1 MPLNNPA
8 ALYTG
13 GKAALNPMPYVNI
26 ALQARA
32 KKQAREDA
40 LNQYYEKLPD
50 TINDKGVRDQEIP
63 VINQMRDDLYKYGV
77 ENRKA
82 LINPRLDNGAARYNL
97 EKMMRNINGVVQES
111 KNAAQDDLQLGKLWF
126 DKNNQWALNNE
137 DFIANHA
144 AHNLPVND
152 PNYKRMNLAQVMS
165 QRPFDE
171 ATFVKGLKGRFPY
184 QEKVNRTPDKENP
197 GFDIVTTTPVLN
209 DESKQNIYNY
219 AVDNLHNDPSF
230 RRKIQKDLAGTGQL
244 EELNKISIATF
255 GHPINSD
262 EDIAAA
268 YTVSKLS
275 PPATKEKSSANWD
288 YRFGARNK
296 EWDRRNR
303 ISFGQSMQKIAANKQ
318 AGIDDSLGYISDEV
332 ASEVAENW
340 QLDRNV
346 AKMIGADPNENYRVV
361 YSDKVD
367 PKRLNIIIGANDKGI
382 GGVKP
387 IDIPQTDGSVRKG
400 YLINQGTGDWVGAGG
415 QEISRERAKDDYIR
429 LAAPNKFRAKLGTK
443 ASENT
448 FKDKKSGT
456 NNVGILNDL

>member
-126 DKNNQWALNNE
+126 DKNNQWVLNNE

-209 DESKQNIYNY
+209 DESKRSIYNY
-219 AVDNLHNDPSF
+219 AADKLHNDTSF
-230 RRKIQKDLAGTGQL
+230 MRKIQKDLAGTGQL

-296 EWDRRNR
+296 EWDRRSDKMLDY
-303 ISFGQSMQKIAANKQ
+303 SFRKIDRNKGVGDGVTIGNIADQ
-318 AGIDDSLGYISDEV
+318 V
-332 ASEVAENW
+332 ASEFGENLV
-340 QLDRNV
+340 LDSRV
-346 AKMIGADPNENYRVV
+346 AKMIGADPYQNYRVV

-367 PKRLNIIIGANDKGI
+367 PKRLNIIVGANDKGI
-382 GGVKP
+382 GGVRA
-387 IDIPQTDGSVRKG
+387 IDIPQPDGSVRKG
-400 YLINQGTGDWVGAGG
+400 YLVNQGTGDWMGYSAQG
-415 QEISRERAKDDYIR
+415 ISRERANDDYIR
-429 LAAPNKFRAKLGTK
+429 VAAPNKFRAKLGTK

-456 NNVGILNDL
+456 NNVGILNNL